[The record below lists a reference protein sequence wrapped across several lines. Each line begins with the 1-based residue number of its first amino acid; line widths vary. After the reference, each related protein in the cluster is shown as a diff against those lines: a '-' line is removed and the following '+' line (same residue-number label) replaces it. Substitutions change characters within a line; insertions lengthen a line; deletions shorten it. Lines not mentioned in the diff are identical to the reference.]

1 MSYSETKIKEFIRQ
15 LSSASPTPGG
25 GSASAIA
32 GSIAAS
38 LITMDCN
45 LTLGKEAYKRV
56 EKQVTEIRK
65 RSAGIA
71 SALLRCA
78 DRDAKSFDGVMKAI
92 SMPRNTE
99 LQKLKRFEKLQAS
112 LKRATEVPFE
122 IMTLCA
128 ELGSMA
134 KYMTENGNKN
144 SRSDA
149 NVGGLLADAAMK
161 GAYENLVINL
171 ESIKDEAFVEEMNRK
186 ANGLLKSPAQF
197 VR

>member
-1 MSYSETKIKEFIRQ
+1 MSYSETTIKEFMRK
-15 LSSASPTPGG
+15 LSSSSPTPGG

-32 GSIAAS
+32 GSIAAA

-56 EKQVTEIRK
+56 EKQVAEIRK
-65 RSAGIA
+65 RSSSI
-71 SALLRCA
+71 SSSLLRCA
-78 DRDAKSFDGVMKAI
+78 DRDARSFEAVMKAI
-92 SMPRNTE
+92 SMPRGTE
-99 LQKLKRFEKLQAS
+99 LQKLKRFEKVQAS
-112 LKRATEVPFE
+112 LKKATEVPFE
-122 IMTLCA
+122 IMIQCA

-134 KYMTENGNKN
+134 KYMAENGNKN

-149 NVGGLLADAAMK
+149 LVGGILAEAAMK
-161 GAYENLVINL
+161 GAYENLEINL

-186 ANGLLKSPAQF
+186 AHGLMKPPAQL